1 MTQSIKVIFDAKVNL
16 LNPSIPFYSEPDF
29 QIAELK
35 KLKAHW
41 SKEQVAEVDDILA
54 RLEHAKKTI
63 IDLEKKKLDLTQ
75 EERRLKE
82 RYDEEE
88 LRFKTTVSDTTH
100 NSDLNDTCLCMYS

>member
-1 MTQSIKVIFDAKVNL
+1 M
-16 LNPSIPFYSEPDF
+16 
-29 QIAELK
+29 
-35 KLKAHW
+35 
-41 SKEQVAEVDDILA
+41 AEVDDILA

-100 NSDLNDTCLCMYS
+100 NSDLSDIRMYTNCFPNMWGERNHSRLPFKSTLTHVCTHESL

>member
-1 MTQSIKVIFDAKVNL
+1 M
-16 LNPSIPFYSEPDF
+16 
-29 QIAELK
+29 
-35 KLKAHW
+35 
-41 SKEQVAEVDDILA
+41 DDILA

-88 LRFKTTVSDTTH
+88 LRFKTTVSILLTLRIFRIPT
-100 NSDLNDTCLCMYS
+100 SRTYFIFSFFSWMPRGRRPST

>member
-1 MTQSIKVIFDAKVNL
+1 M
-16 LNPSIPFYSEPDF
+16 
-29 QIAELK
+29 
-35 KLKAHW
+35 
-41 SKEQVAEVDDILA
+41 DDILA

-88 LRFKTTVSDTTH
+88 LRFKTTVSVFTFTDTFRM
-100 NSDLNDTCLCMYS
+100 SSFLSSVGCQEEGGRVLEGGVRQAADRVFQI

>member
-1 MTQSIKVIFDAKVNL
+1 MTQSIKSIFDAKVNFL
-16 LNPSIPFYSEPDF
+16 IQRNSFHSEPHF
-29 QIAELK
+29 QIAELQ

-88 LRFKTTVSDTTH
+88 LRFKTTVRVFTDTFRI
-100 NSDLNDTCLCMYS
+100 L